1 MKHKEW
7 MSEETWDVLNK
18 RKERKKKSLDAMSQR
33 LKDRLDQQYQV
44 ENQEVRRRSKAVK
57 REPWPRGTVLAWHAG
72 GVGFES
78 PRGQHF
84 VQP

>member
-44 ENQEVRRRSKAVK
+44 ENQEVRR
-57 REPWPRGTVLAWHAG
+57 
-72 GVGFES
+72 
-78 PRGQHF
+78 
-84 VQP
+84 